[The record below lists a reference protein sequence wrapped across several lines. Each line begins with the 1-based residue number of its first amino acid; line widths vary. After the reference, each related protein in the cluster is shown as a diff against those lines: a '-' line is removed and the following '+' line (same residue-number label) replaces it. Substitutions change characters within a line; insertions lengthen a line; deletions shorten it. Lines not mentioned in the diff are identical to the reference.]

1 MQIQLQHPSRDSAF
15 LAAPRSGDRWLRRHI
30 LGGEI
35 LEVMLVQCE
44 IGGWFLRWAS
54 QAQDVGFLLL
64 DQGWSWKS
72 GENSKPG

>member
-1 MQIQLQHPSRDSAF
+1 MQLQHPAGDSAF
-15 LAAPRSGDRWLRRHI
+15 LAAPRNSDCWFRRHI

-35 LEVMLVQCE
+35 LEVVFVRE
-44 IGGWFLRWAS
+44 IGGWFLRAGAN
-54 QAQDVGFLLL
+54 QAQDLVFLLL